1 MGLKQSAKFLIMAV
15 LTTASLNA
23 MSATTYRIKAGDS
36 LDSISK
42 QFNVSKKDLMELNNI
57 KSENT
62 ILVGDTIL
70 LKDSVAVRYAGKTT
84 AYTVQT
90 HDTLGSIVRKF
101 DTTIAILVE
110 LNPSLA
116 NDIDQIQVGQRL
128 IVPQKTNAISNNNN
142 IATATANTPTITKP
156 EVVKK
161 FTGKNSLYTVQRGD
175 TLSGIANRFNIK
187 ASDLAKVNNVDAT
200 YKVKIGENIYV
211 PEIAD
216 SLQENKVT
224 TTTTATPTTTEK
236 TSVTKKTNK
245 TTEGPASKKPAVTKV
260 NTTKVPEA
268 IPVTTSSNSKAS
280 SPLKI
285 DTIRYTVK
293 SGDSLLGLAKRY
305 NVTLSSLAELNGLKT
320 NSKLKIDQKL
330 LIPVVQK

>member
-128 IVPQKTNAISNNNN
+128 IVPQKTNAINNN

-236 TSVTKKTNK
+236 TNVTKKTNK